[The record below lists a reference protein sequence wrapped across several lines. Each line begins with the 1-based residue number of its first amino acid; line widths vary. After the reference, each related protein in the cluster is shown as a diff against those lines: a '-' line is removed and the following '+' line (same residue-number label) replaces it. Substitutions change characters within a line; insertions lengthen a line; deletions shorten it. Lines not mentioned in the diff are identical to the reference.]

1 MVSLL
6 APVAPNSPLLR
17 KVHGA
22 CESLSKIAERVVS
35 SVGSSNF
42 LEQQYPPSQT
52 PQDQFDYA
60 FPMGQQDWDTVM
72 MGFESEFEGYDS
84 RTLTN
89 IIEPC
94 FANTYW

>member
-1 MVSLL
+1 M
-6 APVAPNSPLLR
+6 R

-22 CESLSKIAERVVS
+22 CESLGGIAERVVS
-35 SVGSSNF
+35 SASPSAANATVNNNGNETHGYSQGQ
-42 LEQQYPPSQT
+42 EQ
-52 PQDQFDYA
+52 FEYA
-60 FPMGQQDWDTVM
+60 FPMGQQDWDSVM
-72 MGFESEFEGYDS
+72 TGFEAEFGNYDS